1 MKNVNISELKSRLSY
16 YLKLIQTGEEVTVL
30 DRGKSIAHLKS
41 IQQSQQILSTKP
53 IKNPKDFWTKWE
65 KTSKSKIEDCG
76 FDVVAFLLED
86 RSKR

>member
-16 YLKLIQTGEEVTVL
+16 YLKLVQTGEEVTVL

-41 IQQSQQILSTKP
+41 IQSSQQFLSTKP
-53 IKNPKDFWTKWE
+53 LKSPKNFWVEWRKE
-65 KTSKSKIEDCG
+65 DKNDDCG